1 MKILFMGTPEFAET
15 ILRSLYDAGEDI
27 VGVVTQ
33 QDKPKGRGYKLV
45 PPPVK
50 VFAEEKGI
58 PVYQPETLK
67 NGAFEKTLD
76 ELKPEMIIVAAYGKI
91 LPPYIIN
98 YPEYGCVNA
107 HASILPKYRGAS
119 PIQRAIMNGERESGV
134 TAMYMDEGLD
144 TGDIILCEKI
154 IIDDDD
160 NFETVHD
167 KLAAAG
173 SKAILETVARAKSG
187 DVPRIKQ
194 NDAMS
199 TYAAK
204 IERPDRIIDF
214 SDTAEAVHNKIRAL
228 SPYPRAFAYL
238 PDGKTVQITS
248 SKVCRG
254 AECEYGVVFA
264 EEKDGFAVNCRDGGI
279 LVTEVIPE
287 GKGKMSAADFVRGRK
302 ISVGD
307 KLTGETV

>member
-1 MKILFMGTPEFAET
+1 MKILFMGTPEFAAT
-15 ILRSLYDAGEDI
+15 ILRALYDAGEDI

-50 VFAEEKGI
+50 VFAEKKGI
-58 PVYQPETLK
+58 AVYQPETLK
-67 NGAFEKTLD
+67 NGAFERTLD

-98 YPEYGCVNA
+98 YPVYGCVNA

-119 PIQRAIMNGERESGV
+119 PIQRAIMDGERESGV

-154 IIDDDD
+154 TIDDDD

-173 SKAILETVARAKSG
+173 AKAILETVDMAKAG
-187 DVPRIKQ
+187 DVPRTKQ
-194 NDAMS
+194 NDAGS

-204 IERPDRIIDF
+204 IERADRIIDF

-254 AECEYGVVFA
+254 AECEYGTVFA
-264 EEKDGFAVNCRDGGI
+264 EEKDGFAVNCKGGGI
-279 LVTEVIPE
+279 LVKEVIPE

>member
-27 VGVVTQ
+27 IGVVTQ

-50 VFAEEKGI
+50 VFAEGKGI

-67 NGAFEKTLD
+67 NGAFKETLD
-76 ELKPEMIIVAAYGKI
+76 ELGPEMIIVAAYGKI

-154 IIDDDD
+154 TIDDED

-167 KLAAAG
+167 KLANAG
-173 SKAILETVARAKSG
+173 AKAILETVAMTKLG
-187 DVPRIKQ
+187 NVPRTKQ
-194 NDAMS
+194 NDAGS

-204 IERPDRIIDF
+204 IERADRIIDF

-238 PDGKTVQITS
+238 PDGKTVQITA
-248 SKVCRG
+248 SKVCG
-254 AECEYGVVFA
+254 GKDCEYGTVFA
-264 EEKDGFAVNCRDGGI
+264 EEKDGFAVKCKDGGI

-287 GKGKMSAADFVRGRK
+287 GKGKMSAADYVRGRK

>member
-1 MKILFMGTPEFAET
+1 MKILFMGTPDFAKI
-15 ILRSLYDAGEDI
+15 ILESLCEAGENV
-27 VGVVTQ
+27 VGAVTQ

-50 VFAEEKGI
+50 VYAEEKGI
-58 PVYQPETLK
+58 PVFQPETLK
-67 NGAFEKTLD
+67 DGAFEGVLN
-76 ELKPEMIIVAAYGKI
+76 ELGPDMIIVAAYGKI

-98 YPEYGCVNA
+98 YPALGCINA
-107 HASILPKYRGAS
+107 HASVLPKYRGAA
-119 PIQRAIMNGERESGV
+119 PIQRAIMAGERESGV

-154 IIDDDD
+154 AIEEND

-167 KLAAAG
+167 KLAEAG
-173 SKAILETVARAKSG
+173 SRAILKTVDLAKTG
-187 DVPRIKQ
+187 DVPRTKQ
-194 NDAMS
+194 NDADS

-204 IERPDRIIDF
+204 IEKNDRAIDF
-214 SDTAEAVHNKIRAL
+214 SESAAAVHNRIRAL
-228 SPYPRAFAYL
+228 SPFPRAFAYL

-248 SKVCRG
+248 SRLFRG
-254 AECEYGVVFA
+254 ADCECGTVFA
-264 EEKDGFAVNCRDGGI
+264 EEKDGFAVNCKDGGI

-307 KLTGETV
+307 RLTGEPV

>member
-1 MKILFMGTPEFAET
+1 MKILFMGTPEFAAT
-15 ILRSLYDAGEDI
+15 ILRALYDAGEDI

-58 PVYQPETLK
+58 AVYQPETLK
-67 NGAFEKTLD
+67 NGAFERTLD

-98 YPEYGCVNA
+98 YPVYGCVNA

-119 PIQRAIMNGERESGV
+119 PIQRAIMDGERESGV

-154 IIDDDD
+154 TIDDDD

-173 SKAILETVARAKSG
+173 AKAILETVDMAKAG
-187 DVPRIKQ
+187 DVPRTKQ
-194 NDAMS
+194 NDAGS

-204 IERPDRIIDF
+204 IERSDRIIDF

-254 AECEYGVVFA
+254 AECEYGTVFA
-264 EEKDGFAVNCRDGGI
+264 EEKDGFAVNCKDGGI
-279 LVTEVIPE
+279 LVKEVIPE